1 LRGNEFPENPHCLF
15 VEVDHMKRRCWTII
29 ICALGTIFLISA
41 NSAEMAAAQQPPA
54 NQFQSYLK
62 SGIKKAFNL
71 EFPEANVY
79 FQKAVGVDPENPT
92 GYAYLAMINLFA
104 YEMSFDESIRKNNED
119 SMLHYVDETVTRG
132 EKRIGKNPQDSNAYL
147 ALAMAKFTKF
157 SWSNRRKHYFD
168 MAREASSIWE
178 YLEKAKE
185 SDPQNFDIYF
195 LMGSFR
201 YHIDHL
207 PGLTRFFSSLIVTS
221 GDSRK
226 GLQELELAAQ
236 KGNLLKQLA
245 MAELSSDY
253 LNFEKQP
260 ARALPL
266 ILELKEFF
274 PNNYNF
280 TFALGNVL
288 SDLQRFDDAFNI
300 ARGLEKNIRAG
311 LPPFAPQLQPRYD
324 QLMGRIFFT
333 QGNYVKA
340 EEHFQRALQDTNLY
354 NARVRAWSYLR
365 LGMISDIR
373 KDRKKAEE
381 YYSKALDVKGGEG
394 TAQIEAK
401 KYLDAPYAPP
411 KL

>member
-1 LRGNEFPENPHCLF
+1 MF
-15 VEVDHMKRRCWTII
+15 VDVEYMKRQYWTII
-29 ICALGTIFLISA
+29 ISTLCTILLISV
-41 NSAEMAAAQQPPA
+41 NSAEMAAAQQQPD
-54 NQFQSYLK
+54 QFRSYLQL
-62 SGIKKAFNL
+62 GIKKAFNL

-79 FQKAVGVDPENPT
+79 LQKAVEVDPENPT
-92 GYAYLAMINLFA
+92 GYAYLAMTNLFA
-104 YEMSFDESIRKNNED
+104 YEMSFDENIRKINQD
-119 SMLHYVDETVTRG
+119 SMLHYVDETLARG
-132 EKRIGKNPQDSNAYL
+132 EKRMGKNPKDSNAYL
-147 ALAMAKFTKF
+147 AMAMAKFTKF
-157 SWSNRRKHYFD
+157 NWLNRQKQYFN

-178 YLEKAKE
+178 YLEKARE

-221 GDSRK
+221 GDRQK

-236 KGNLLKQLA
+236 KGDLLKQLA
-245 MAELSSDY
+245 MSELSSDY

-280 TFALGNVL
+280 TFALGNAL
-288 SDLQRFDDAFNI
+288 SDLHRSDDAFNI
-300 ARGLEKNIRAG
+300 ARELEKNIRAG
-311 LPPFAPQLQPRYD
+311 LPPFAPQLEPRYD

-333 QGNYVKA
+333 QGNYAKA
-340 EEHFQRALQDTNLY
+340 EEYFQKALKDTNLY
-354 NARVRAWSYLR
+354 NARVRAWSFLR

-373 KDRKKAEE
+373 NDRKKAEA
-381 YYSKALDVKGGEG
+381 YYSNALEVKGGEG

-401 KYLDAPYAPP
+401 KYLDTPYVPP

>member
-1 LRGNEFPENPHCLF
+1 MF
-15 VEVDHMKRRCWTII
+15 VDVEYMKRQYWTII
-29 ICALGTIFLISA
+29 ISTLCTILLISV
-41 NSAEMAAAQQPPA
+41 NSAEMAAAQQQPD
-54 NQFQSYLK
+54 QFRSYLQL
-62 SGIKKAFNL
+62 GIKKAFNL

-79 FQKAVGVDPENPT
+79 LQKAVEVDPENPT
-92 GYAYLAMINLFA
+92 GYAYLAMTNLFA
-104 YEMSFDESIRKNNED
+104 YEMSFDENIRKINQD
-119 SMLHYVDETVTRG
+119 SMLHYVDETLARG
-132 EKRIGKNPQDSNAYL
+132 EKRMGKNPKDSNAYL
-147 ALAMAKFTKF
+147 AMAMAKFTKF
-157 SWSNRRKHYFD
+157 NWLNRQKQYFN

-178 YLEKAKE
+178 YLEKARE

-221 GDSRK
+221 GDRQK

-236 KGNLLKQLA
+236 KGDLLKQLA
-245 MAELSSDY
+245 MSELSSDY

-280 TFALGNVL
+280 TFALGNAL

-300 ARGLEKNIRAG
+300 ARELEKNIRAG
-311 LPPFAPQLQPRYD
+311 LPPFAPQLEPRYD

-333 QGNYVKA
+333 QGNYAKA
-340 EEHFQRALQDTNLY
+340 EEYFQKALKDTNLY
-354 NARVRAWSYLR
+354 NARVRAWSFLR

-373 KDRKKAEE
+373 NDRKKAEA
-381 YYSKALDVKGGEG
+381 YYSNALEVKGGEG

-401 KYLDAPYAPP
+401 KYLDTPYVPP

>member
-1 LRGNEFPENPHCLF
+1 
-15 VEVDHMKRRCWTII
+15 MKRQYWTII
-29 ICALGTIFLISA
+29 ISTLCTILLISV
-41 NSAEMAAAQQPPA
+41 NSAEMAAAQQQPD
-54 NQFQSYLK
+54 QFRSYLQL
-62 SGIKKAFNL
+62 GIKKAFNL

-79 FQKAVGVDPENPT
+79 LQKAVEVDPENPT
-92 GYAYLAMINLFA
+92 GYAYLAMTNLFA
-104 YEMSFDESIRKNNED
+104 YEMSFDENIRKINQD
-119 SMLHYVDETVTRG
+119 SMLHYVDETLARG
-132 EKRIGKNPQDSNAYL
+132 EKRMGKNPKDSNAYL
-147 ALAMAKFTKF
+147 AMAMAKFTKF
-157 SWSNRRKHYFD
+157 NWLNRQKQYFN

-178 YLEKAKE
+178 YLEKARE

-207 PGLTRFFSSLIVTS
+207 PSLTRFFSSLIVTS
-221 GDSRK
+221 GDRQK

-236 KGNLLKQLA
+236 KGDLLKQLA
-245 MAELSSDY
+245 MSELSSDY

-260 ARALPL
+260 TRALPL

-280 TFALGNVL
+280 TFALGNAL
-288 SDLQRFDDAFNI
+288 SDLHRSDDAFNI
-300 ARGLEKNIRAG
+300 ARELEKNIRAG
-311 LPPFAPQLQPRYD
+311 LPPFAPQLEPRYD

-333 QGNYVKA
+333 QGNYAKA
-340 EEHFQRALQDTNLY
+340 EEYFQKALKDTNLY
-354 NARVRAWSYLR
+354 NARVRAWSFLR

-373 KDRKKAEE
+373 NDRKKAEA
-381 YYSKALDVKGGEG
+381 YYSNALEVKGGEG

-401 KYLDAPYAPP
+401 KYLDTPYVPP

>member
-1 LRGNEFPENPHCLF
+1 MF
-15 VEVDHMKRRCWTII
+15 VDVEYMKRQYWTII
-29 ICALGTIFLISA
+29 ISTLCTILLISV
-41 NSAEMAAAQQPPA
+41 NSAEMAAAQQQPD
-54 NQFQSYLK
+54 QFRSYLQL
-62 SGIKKAFNL
+62 GIKKAFNL

-79 FQKAVGVDPENPT
+79 LQKAVEVDPENPT
-92 GYAYLAMINLFA
+92 GYAYLAMTNLFA
-104 YEMSFDESIRKNNED
+104 YEMSFDENIRKINQD
-119 SMLHYVDETVTRG
+119 SMLHYVDETLARG
-132 EKRIGKNPQDSNAYL
+132 EKRMGKNPKDSNAYL
-147 ALAMAKFTKF
+147 AMAMAKFTKF
-157 SWSNRRKHYFD
+157 NWLNRQKQYFN

-178 YLEKAKE
+178 YLEKARE

-221 GDSRK
+221 GDRQK

-236 KGNLLKQLA
+236 KGDLLKQLA
-245 MAELSSDY
+245 MSELSSDY

-260 ARALPL
+260 TRALPL

-280 TFALGNVL
+280 TFALGNAL

-300 ARGLEKNIRAG
+300 ARELEKNIRAG
-311 LPPFAPQLQPRYD
+311 LPPFAPQLEPRYD

-333 QGNYVKA
+333 QGNYAKA
-340 EEHFQRALQDTNLY
+340 EEYFQKALKDTNLY
-354 NARVRAWSYLR
+354 NARVRAWSFLR

-373 KDRKKAEE
+373 NDRKKAEA
-381 YYSKALDVKGGEG
+381 YYSNALEVKGGEG

-401 KYLDAPYAPP
+401 KYLDTPYVPP
-411 KL
+411 KH

>member
-1 LRGNEFPENPHCLF
+1 MF
-15 VEVDHMKRRCWTII
+15 VDVEYMKRQYWTII
-29 ICALGTIFLISA
+29 ISTLCTILLISV
-41 NSAEMAAAQQPPA
+41 NSAEMAAAQQQPD
-54 NQFQSYLK
+54 QFRSYLQL
-62 SGIKKAFNL
+62 GIKKAFNL

-79 FQKAVGVDPENPT
+79 LQKAVEVDPENPT
-92 GYAYLAMINLFA
+92 GYAYLAMTNLFA
-104 YEMSFDESIRKNNED
+104 YEMSFDENIRKINQD
-119 SMLHYVDETVTRG
+119 SMLHYVDETLARG
-132 EKRIGKNPQDSNAYL
+132 EKRMGKNPKDSNAYL
-147 ALAMAKFTKF
+147 AMAMAKFTKF
-157 SWSNRRKHYFD
+157 NWLNRQKQYFN

-178 YLEKAKE
+178 YLEKARE

-221 GDSRK
+221 GDRQK

-236 KGNLLKQLA
+236 KGDLLKQLA
-245 MAELSSDY
+245 MSELSSDY

-280 TFALGNVL
+280 TFALGNAL
-288 SDLQRFDDAFNI
+288 SDLQRFDDAFNV
-300 ARGLEKNIRAG
+300 ARVLEKNIRAG
-311 LPPFAPQLQPRYD
+311 LPPFAPQLEPRYD

-333 QGNYVKA
+333 QGNYAKA
-340 EEHFQRALQDTNLY
+340 EEYFQKALKDTNLY
-354 NARVRAWSYLR
+354 NARVRAWSFLR

-373 KDRKKAEE
+373 NDRKKAEA
-381 YYSKALDVKGGEG
+381 YYSNALEVKGGEG

-401 KYLDAPYAPP
+401 KYLDTPYVPP

>member
-1 LRGNEFPENPHCLF
+1 
-15 VEVDHMKRRCWTII
+15 
-29 ICALGTIFLISA
+29 
-41 NSAEMAAAQQPPA
+41 
-54 NQFQSYLK
+54 
-62 SGIKKAFNL
+62 
-71 EFPEANVY
+71 
-79 FQKAVGVDPENPT
+79 
-92 GYAYLAMINLFA
+92 
-104 YEMSFDESIRKNNED
+104 
-119 SMLHYVDETVTRG
+119 
-132 EKRIGKNPQDSNAYL
+132 
-147 ALAMAKFTKF
+147 
-157 SWSNRRKHYFD
+157 

-178 YLEKAKE
+178 YLEKARE

-221 GDSRK
+221 GDRQK

-236 KGNLLKQLA
+236 KGDLLKQLA
-245 MAELSSDY
+245 MSELSSDY

-280 TFALGNVL
+280 TFALGNAL
-288 SDLQRFDDAFNI
+288 SDLHRFDDAFNI
-300 ARGLEKNIRAG
+300 AMEIEKSIRAG

-333 QGNYVKA
+333 QGNYAKA
-340 EEHFQRALQDTNLY
+340 EEYFQKALKDKNLY
-354 NARVRAWSYLR
+354 NARVRAWSFLR

-373 KDRKKAEE
+373 KERKKAEE
-381 YYSKALDVKGGEG
+381 YYSQALEVKGGEG

-401 KYLDAPYAPP
+401 KYLDTPYVPP